1 MTRYYS
7 PLYYLTLYTKGT
19 GKDWLI
25 ALMTYTA
32 LLALLVVLTFSFP
45 FAVRLTQAL
54 GVPTGLGVVTGVMG
68 VVVALGWVVIRQDV
82 KRQEALETGVAPA
95 FDGEGVL
102 PSLLTQQELTQ
113 QDEDGVELAALLAD
127 PQRMGGDASNGEA
140 VKGLGQDRA

>member
-1 MTRYYS
+1 
-7 PLYYLTLYTKGT
+7 
-19 GKDWLI
+19 
-25 ALMTYTA
+25 MTYTA

-102 PSLLTQQELTQ
+102 PSLLTQQ
-113 QDEDGVELAALLAD
+113 DEDAVELAALLAD